1 MVWMLKRKMFVP
13 ILLSG
18 ILLLSAC
25 SDSDNASGNSDSKS
39 GKTEIKIT
47 WRGLGEQDNIKR
59 YLEGFE
65 ADFESENEDID
76 IVLSPITASEGDYF
90 SKVALT
96 MQSAE
101 TAPDIVSEDTFML
114 SADANAGYLKPLDE
128 YVESWD
134 EWDNFI
140 ENIKSGTTGD
150 DGTVYGIP
158 TTTDSRGIW
167 FNKEVFEAA
176 GLPSDWEP
184 KSWEDVYA
192 AAETIKEENADVV
205 PFAMN
210 VAKANGEAVSMQT
223 FEMLLY
229 GTGETLYDGENGK
242 WNVNGQGITDSL
254 VFVDEIMNKRDLGPS
269 LSIALNANYSSVM
282 TQDLLPT
289 GGVGMVLDGNWN
301 IAHYTEGGAHPLE
314 DIEAT
319 LGFVP
324 FPTKDGQSP
333 GFITM
338 SGGWG
343 WSIPEK
349 SKNHDVAW
357 KVIQAMSTEDL
368 QTKRALTGGTLAVR
382 NDSAESSDY
391 LERPLIEQA
400 TKALENANFRPKND
414 LYPNV
419 SIEIQNAVEA
429 VASGTMSPEEAAAN
443 YKSKVTDIVGEE
455 NVY

>member
-1 MVWMLKRKMFVP
+1 MLKRN
-13 ILLSG
+13 LLV
-18 ILLLSAC
+18 ILLLSAILVLSAC
-25 SDSDNASGNSDSKS
+25 SDADNTNGDTGSKS

-47 WRGLGEQDNIKR
+47 WRGTGDQDNLKR
-59 YLEGFE
+59 YLEGFA
-65 ADFESENEDID
+65 ADFEAENDDID
-76 IVLSPITASEGDYF
+76 IVLSPIVASEGDYF

-101 TAPDIVSEDTFML
+101 TAPDIVSEDTFIL

-128 YVESWD
+128 YVDSWD
-134 EWDNFI
+134 EWDQFI
-140 ENIKSGTTGD
+140 ENIKSGTTGN
-150 DGTVYGIP
+150 DGTIYGIP

-167 FNKEVFEAA
+167 YNKEVFETA
-176 GLPSDWEP
+176 GLPKDWQP
-184 KSWEDVYA
+184 KSWEDIYA
-192 AAETIKEENADVV
+192 AAEAIKESNDDVV

-229 GTGETLYDGENGK
+229 GTGETLYDGESEK
-242 WNVNGQGITDSL
+242 WNVNGQGITDAL

-282 TQDLLPT
+282 TQDLLPN

-301 IAHYTEGGAHPLE
+301 IANYMEGGASPLE
-314 DIEAT
+314 NIEAT
-319 LGFVP
+319 IGFVP
-324 FPTKDGQSP
+324 FPTKDGEDP
-333 GFITM
+333 GTVTM
-338 SGGWG
+338 AGGWG

-349 SKNHDVAW
+349 STNHDVAW
-357 KVIQAMSTEDL
+357 KVIKALSTEEL
-368 QTKRALTGGTLAVR
+368 QTKRALIGGTLTVR
-382 NDSAESSDY
+382 SDSAKSSDY
-391 LERPLIEQA
+391 LERPLIEPA
-400 TKALENANFRPKND
+400 TKALENAYFRPKND

-429 VASGTMSPEEAAAN
+429 VASKTMSPEKAAAN
-443 YKSKVTDIVGEE
+443 YKAKVTEIVGEE

>member
-1 MVWMLKRKMFVP
+1 MFKKNVP
-13 ILLSG
+13 VLILLSG

-25 SDSDNASGNSDSKS
+25 TDSDNANGNSESTN

-47 WRGLGEQDNIKR
+47 WRGLGEQDNVRR

-65 ADFESENEDID
+65 ADFESKNEDID

-96 MQSAE
+96 MQSEE

-114 SADANAGYLKPLDE
+114 SADANAGYLKALDE
-128 YVESWD
+128 YVDSWD
-134 EWDNFI
+134 EWDNYI
-140 ENIKSGTTGD
+140 ENIKFGTTGED
-150 DGTVYGIP
+150 ESIYGIP

-167 FNKEVFEAA
+167 YNKEVFEAA
-176 GLPSDWEP
+176 GLPTDWEP
-184 KSWEDVYA
+184 KSWDDIYT
-192 AAETIKEENADVV
+192 AAEMIKEANSDVV

-229 GTGETLYDGENGK
+229 GTDETLYDSESKK
-242 WNVNGQGITDSL
+242 WNVNGQGITDAL
-254 VFVDEIMNKRDLGPS
+254 VFVDEIMNQRDLGPS
-269 LSIALNANYSSVM
+269 LSIALNANYGSVM
-282 TQDLLPT
+282 TQELLPT

-301 IAHYTEGGAHPLE
+301 IGNYAEGGAYPIE
-314 DIEAT
+314 NIEAT

-324 FPTKDGQSP
+324 FPTKDGEEP
-333 GFITM
+333 GFVTM
-338 SGGWG
+338 AGGWS
-343 WSIPEK
+343 WAIPEK
-349 SKNHDVAW
+349 SQNHDAAW
-357 KVIQAMSTEDL
+357 KVIQAMSTKES
-368 QTKRALTGGTLAVR
+368 QTERAIIEGTLTVR

-391 LERPLIEQA
+391 TEKPLIEPA
-400 TKALENANFRPKND
+400 TKALENAHFRPKND

-429 VASGTMSPEEAAAN
+429 VASGAMSPEEAAAS
-443 YKSKVTDIVGEE
+443 YKAKVTDIVGEE